1 MDSSQ
6 VQDLEEQIEAAIAEL
21 FRGKRTSA
29 AFPIRPTGHILEMMA
44 KAATAVY
51 EAAVEASKKHRN

>member
-1 MDSSQ
+1 MDSTQ
-6 VQDLEEQIEAAIAEL
+6 VRDLEARIEAAIAEL

-29 AFPIRPTGHILEMMA
+29 ALPIRPSGHILEMMA

-51 EAAVEASKKHRN
+51 EAAVEASKKPRN

>member
-1 MDSSQ
+1 MDSTQ
-6 VQDLEEQIEAAIAEL
+6 VRDLEERIEEAIAEL

-29 AFPIRPTGHILEMMA
+29 ALPIRPTSHILEMMA

-51 EAAVEASKKHRN
+51 EAAVEASKKPRS